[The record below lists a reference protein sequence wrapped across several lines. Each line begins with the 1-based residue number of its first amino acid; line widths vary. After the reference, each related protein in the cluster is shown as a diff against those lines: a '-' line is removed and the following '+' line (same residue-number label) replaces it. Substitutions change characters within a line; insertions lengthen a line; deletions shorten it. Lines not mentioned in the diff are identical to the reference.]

1 MRTVLQGGILFR
13 ILLKNSAELYI
24 IPAAER
30 FILAAVVTDRK
41 TGYIQCRF
49 FRLARRFASA
59 GLFHRKR
66 MRSNAFP

>member
-1 MRTVLQGGILFR
+1 MRTVLQAGIIFR

-30 FILAAVVTDRK
+30 FILTAVVTDRK
-41 TGYIQCRF
+41 TSYIQCRF
-49 FRLARRFASA
+49 FRFARRFASA
-59 GLFHRKR
+59 GLLHRKR